1 VKLAAINQIK
11 ATVVM
16 SQIQQI
22 QHKIAEEIE
31 VIKSIIP
38 EGFNRNEIIRQL
50 IEESETIA
58 QTHYNE
64 QQS

>member
-1 VKLAAINQIK
+1 
-11 ATVVM
+11 M